1 MSGNRKTAVVD
12 KNPFIELGNL
22 NFADVVTSRDDGKKR
37 GARRLDRPIVK
48 VPLEEIVEDS
58 PAQQRRE
65 TFDPK
70 VHSED
75 NELLQSV
82 SENGVLEPIM
92 LARISELGSEAKYRI
107 VFGHRRVAAARS
119 ADLEEITAIIATKDD
134 DVDLLTLVENTGGR
148 ALTPYEKALS
158 LVEIKGKKPELTTRK
173 LGKLTGIRYTHVS
186 DLIRAYKNST
196 PALRGLFAE
205 GAGARTIVVLQPVFD
220 KLNESEQKSLCS
232 DIKGISTRDA
242 QEVRDLVEGGLA
254 PENAAKTVIGGRQ
267 KPEKTKNKNPTER
280 TNLPNKNEN
289 SQIAALALYS
299 GASEKTVEQLLK
311 KVARDGSSLRA
322 VTFACAYKARGG
334 GRRDALQLAER
345 VAADR
350 KLSAVIHKHLDNLAK
365 SRKALKVIDDQN
377 VAKFV
382 TTVLSGDSHGS

>member
-1 MSGNRKTAVVD
+1 MSGNRKVAVVD
-12 KNPFIELGNL
+12 KSPFIELGNL
-22 NFADVVTSRDDGKKR
+22 NVADVVTSREDGKKL

-58 PAQQRRE
+58 PAQKRRE

-70 VHSED
+70 VHAED

-82 SENGVLEPIM
+82 RENGVLEPIM
-92 LARISELGSEAKYRI
+92 LTRISELGSEAKYRI

-119 ADLEEITAIIATKDD
+119 AGLDEITAIIATKDD
-134 DVDLLTLVENTGGR
+134 DLDLLTFIENTGGR

-158 LVEIKGKKPELTTRK
+158 LAEIKGRNPELTTRK
-173 LGKLTGIRYTHVS
+173 LGKLTGIQYTHVS

-232 DIKGISTRDA
+232 AIKGISTRDA
-242 QEVRDLVEGGLA
+242 EKVRDLVEGGLA

-267 KPEKTKNKNPTER
+267 KPEKTKNKKPTKR
-280 TNLPNKNEN
+280 TNLPKNDN

-365 SRKALKVIDDQN
+365 SRKALKTIDDQN

-382 TTVLSGDSHGS
+382 TTVLDGGNHGG